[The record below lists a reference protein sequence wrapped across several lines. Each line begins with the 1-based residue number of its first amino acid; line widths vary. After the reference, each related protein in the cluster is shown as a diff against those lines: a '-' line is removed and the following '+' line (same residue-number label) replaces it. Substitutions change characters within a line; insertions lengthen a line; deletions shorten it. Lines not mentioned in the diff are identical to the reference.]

1 MMHVRCAIGGAS
13 ESKST
18 NRSRSATEVTAMPV
32 NSNYNADPP
41 TQAEKRE
48 TIENDRKVREAAK
61 DEARAGTYFAQ
72 ARATLGQEVGGRYA
86 AMARPVITGA
96 GAYVVP
102 RLPESSP
109 WSHDPC
115 APEPPLGYSVEDQ
128 EPVGEAHE
136 IQNLK
141 QGA

>member
-1 MMHVRCAIGGAS
+1 MMRVHCATNGES
-13 ESKST
+13 EFRST
-18 NRSRSATEVTAMPV
+18 NRSRLETEVTAMV
-32 NSNYNADPP
+32 QSNFNADPP

-48 TIENDRKVREAAK
+48 TLENDKVREAAK
-61 DEARAGTYFAQ
+61 DEARASTYFAQ

-102 RLPESSP
+102 KLPESSP

-136 IQNLK
+136 IAGSK
-141 QGA
+141 KGE